1 MPLPAYE
8 LFTSTE
14 LLGKVAMERMLAG
27 VSTRRYPAALEP
39 VGEQVGRDATAISK
53 ARPREP

>member
-1 MPLPAYE
+1 VPLPAYE

-27 VSTRRYPAALEP
+27 VSTRPLP
-39 VGEQVGRDATAISK
+39 GRAGTG
-53 ARPREP
+53 R